1 MSTEENVREERLLI
15 RKYLDF
21 CKNVSE
27 YRNCVSREYFKI
39 NYATFQ
45 NKMRSSRWRPSE
57 LVRMAD
63 AMNISDED
71 LGKIVR
77 QEAAHENL
85 NEI

>member
-1 MSTEENVREERLLI
+1 MEETRLL
-15 RKYLDF
+15 KKLYLEF
-21 CKNVSE
+21 CSTVTE
-27 YRNCVSREYFKI
+27 YRNEVAKVYFKM

-45 NKMRSSRWRPSE
+45 NKMSNSKWYPVE
-57 LVRMAD
+57 LVGMAD

-77 QEAAHENL
+77 QEAKRQKM